1 MKTYLRMLSYLRPY
15 PLNILS
21 TWVLSVVIVGLE
33 IVSVWVGATLVEKI
47 LIRPGSSSVAA
58 PSTAFMT
65 QSLDLFVSYLLKQAT
80 PFRSLLVAVGIFFGA
95 QACIATFR
103 VIKLAIFTRMTQSVL
118 AEVRRQMFERLTEC
132 DLAFYRRYR
141 HGGTA
146 SLFLM
151 DVDQLNR
158 GFTDSIDRLFMQPAR
173 LFVALGLM
181 AALSWVLTSYV
192 LMVLIV
198 AGVLIH
204 LTGKMMEERF
214 RAVFEKRAEVQAHL
228 VEFLSTVIVARAFGR
243 EGYEKGRFDAK
254 CRDLKDTFI
263 KAIVINS
270 MTPAAVTIVFLAG
283 GAVLLT
289 WCGYQVLVRDAMSSS
304 VVIKMTFLLPLV
316 TYPLESLA
324 SLSNSVRESL
334 ASAKRVFNFLDQES
348 PWRELPN
355 AISPAPFR
363 EEIVLKNVEYQ
374 LEGTRILKDVS
385 LTIPRGVVMVICGP
399 SGAGKTTILSLLA
412 AFIHCTSGLI
422 TVDGA
427 DIRVF
432 RAANWRRQLGI
443 VPQDCVLLNA
453 TVRENLLYARS
464 NANDAEMCEALMQAG
479 IDQSSALLR
488 DGLDTLVGNRGEMLS
503 GGERQRLTIARALL
517 NNPAILLLD
526 EPTSML
532 DYDHKVMIGEVIQMI
547 ANNRTVIIASHDPY
561 LRKMADLVVEL
572 NEGRVV
578 GSQCIVKRDLP
589 ICAGGAQAARV
600 I

>member
-1 MKTYLRMLSYLRPY
+1 
-15 PLNILS
+15 
-21 TWVLSVVIVGLE
+21 
-33 IVSVWVGATLVEKI
+33 
-47 LIRPGSSSVAA
+47 
-58 PSTAFMT
+58 
-65 QSLDLFVSYLLKQAT
+65 
-80 PFRSLLVAVGIFFGA
+80 
-95 QACIATFR
+95 
-103 VIKLAIFTRMTQSVL
+103 
-118 AEVRRQMFERLTEC
+118 
-132 DLAFYRRYR
+132 
-141 HGGTA
+141 
-146 SLFLM
+146 
-151 DVDQLNR
+151 
-158 GFTDSIDRLFMQPAR
+158 
-173 LFVALGLM
+173 
-181 AALSWVLTSYV
+181 
-192 LMVLIV
+192 
-198 AGVLIH
+198 
-204 LTGKMMEERF
+204 
-214 RAVFEKRAEVQAHL
+214 
-228 VEFLSTVIVARAFGR
+228 
-243 EGYEKGRFDAK
+243 
-254 CRDLKDTFI
+254 
-263 KAIVINS
+263 
-270 MTPAAVTIVFLAG
+270 
-283 GAVLLT
+283 
-289 WCGYQVLVRDAMSSS
+289 MSSS

-464 NANDAEMCEALMQAG
+464 NANDAEMGEALKQAG
-479 IDQSSALLR
+479 IDRNCALLR

-517 NNPAILLLD
+517 NNPSILLLD

-532 DYDHKVMIGEVIQMI
+532 DYDHKVLIGEVIQTI

-578 GSQCIVKRDLP
+578 GSQSILKRDLP
-589 ICAGGAQAARV
+589 ICAGSAQAARV